1 MEKVSLAYRT
11 ENFSPFVLVLQE
23 TGHSKYGIDIDA
35 RLIPGVEQAEA
46 DLLDGGIDLIIG
58 HHFTPFVS
66 QVTGTC
72 LTWLAIGQNYRDYKL
87 VTRPGIVKFD
97 DLRGKNVAIA
107 NNPFQGLNMRLMLNQ
122 MGLEDKVTVVEPE
135 GRRRPD
141 AVLDLIVSGEA
152 AGGFVETPAEILAKR
167 KGLVVHEDTP
177 ILEVIMGEC
186 ITTIPKVMHGRDET
200 IKRFLRAYL
209 HSACIFKTDK
219 PYVKKMIRSA
229 KHGRGSL
236 SSLFDVD
243 DEELVEAFYRRWSGR
258 WEKKPYPTL
267 GALRNTKEK
276 ATRFD
281 PRAAC
286 VDPFT
291 VVDMH
296 YLLEIDRT
304 GFIDSLYE
312 GK

>member
-23 TGHSKYGIDIDA
+23 TGRSKYEIDIDA

-46 DLLDGGIDLIIG
+46 DLVDGGIDLIIG

-66 QVTGTC
+66 QVTGGC

-87 VTRPGIVKFD
+87 VTRRDITKFE
-97 DLRGKNVAIA
+97 DLQGKRVAIA
-107 NNPFQGLNMRLMLNQ
+107 NNPCQGLNMRLMLKQ
-122 MGLEDKVTVVEPE
+122 MGLEERVTVVAPE
-135 GRRRPD
+135 GRWFD
-141 AVLDLIVSGEA
+141 VMLDIIAAGDV

-167 KGLVVHEDTP
+167 RGLVVHEKTP

-186 ITTIPKVMHGRDET
+186 VTTVPEFIHGRAET
-200 IKRFLRAYL
+200 IKRFLKAYL

-219 PYVKKMIRSA
+219 TYVKNAIRSG

-236 SSLFDVD
+236 SSLFDVG
-243 DEELVEAFYRRWSGR
+243 DEELVEAFYQRWSSR

-267 GALRNTKEK
+267 RALQNTKEK

-281 PRAAC
+281 ARAAQ

-296 YLLEIDRT
+296 YLVEIDRT
-304 GFIDSLYE
+304 GFIDDLYR

>member
-23 TGHSKYGIDIDA
+23 TGRSKYGIDVDA
-35 RLIPGVEQAEA
+35 KLIPGVEQAEA
-46 DLLDGGIDLIIG
+46 DIVDGGIDLIIG

-66 QVTGTC
+66 QVTGSC

-87 VTRPGIVKFD
+87 VTRPGINKFEE
-97 DLRGKNVAIA
+97 LRGKKVAVA
-107 NNPFQGLNMRLMLNQ
+107 NNPCQGLNMRLMLKQ
-122 MGLEDKVTVVEPE
+122 MGLEGQVTVVEPE
-135 GRRRPD
+135 GRWFD
-141 AVLDLIVSGEA
+141 KMLDVIAEGDV
-152 AGGFVETPAEILAKR
+152 AGGFVETPADILAKR
-167 KGLVVHEDTP
+167 RGLRVHEDTP

-186 ITTIPKVMHGRDET
+186 ITTIPKFIHGREET
-200 IKRFLRAYL
+200 IRRFLKAYL

-219 PYVKKMIRSA
+219 AHVKKAIRSG
-229 KHGRGSL
+229 KHGRGSI

-243 DEELVEAFYRRWSGR
+243 DEELVEAFYQRWSGR

-267 GALRNTKEK
+267 GALQNTKEK

-281 PRAAC
+281 GRAAL

-296 YLLEIDRT
+296 YLVEIDRT
-304 GFIDSLYE
+304 GFIDRLYE